1 MAGNRMPLREGV
13 YYNSALSCL
22 ESPIG
27 DIHLTPNEKKILEII
42 LAKRGRKETIIEEIW
57 HQQGIVVSESSY
69 HQLVK
74 MIRRKFVA
82 AGMPSSSLKTI
93 PRYGVVY
100 RSNTDVESDNDEE
113 FYDKN
118 LNFSE
123 NVSEGRSFYSI
134 DNIKTEE
141 LPSKGLV
148 VTNREEFPKREGLSK
163 REQFY
168 KNEELSKNEEFYKN
182 EKVSKS
188 VKVSNSLTILSCTFS
203 SLILIVILFAYD
215 NQEYFHQ
222 VKHVGNVN
230 YFVAPTTKVSE
241 TLWQRIERQVLPA
254 TKETYIASNGP
265 KVWVAYCEKN
275 IYKDNAP
282 CTYEHFSVY

>member
-13 YYNSALSCL
+13 YYNSTLSCL

-57 HQQGIVVSESSY
+57 NQQGIVVSESSY

-74 MIRRKFVA
+74 MIRRKFIA
-82 AGMPSSSLKTI
+82 AGMPASSLKTI

-100 RSNTDVESDNDEE
+100 RTTAEADSDNDGE

-118 LNFSE
+118 LKFSE
-123 NVSEGRSFYSI
+123 NVSEGRNFYPV
-134 DNIKTEE
+134 DKTQTGLAPLKNI
-141 LPSKGLV
+141 
-148 VTNREEFPKREGLSK
+148 
-163 REQFY
+163 
-168 KNEELSKNEEFYKN
+168 
-182 EKVSKS
+182 
-188 VKVSNSLTILSCTFS
+188 KVSNLSAITIFSFS
-203 SLILIVILFAYD
+203 SLILILFLSAYD
-215 NQEYFHQ
+215 TPEYFHQ
-222 VKHVGNVN
+222 VKHIGNVN
-230 YFVAPTTKVSE
+230 YFVAPTTRISE
-241 TLWQRIERQVLPA
+241 KLWQRIERQVLPA

-275 IYKDNAP
+275 IYKDNAT
-282 CTYEHFSVY
+282 CNYEHFSVY